1 MTSYILGVSRMYKT
15 SLIYIVEKNGADPF
29 TVQDYRGPSLRRLTP
44 AKPGPAT
51 GRLMNDWCFCDVI
64 INFFVDFYVDLG

>member
-51 GRLMNDWCFCDVI
+51 GRRAPADERLMP
-64 INFFVDFYVDLG
+64 L